1 MPNGKLDIAEVVR
14 VFGEPKKHL
23 DASKNVQLYKVGH
36 SENVQNDAA
45 LLEKIQ
51 LLEQSLRGYQERERQ
66 AIERE
71 DWLKSQVE
79 NLASTLK
86 LLEAPKKREKKG
98 FFSRF
103 FG

>member
-14 VFGEPKKHL
+14 VFGEPKKKFVHT
-23 DASKNVQLYKVGH
+23 
-36 SENVQNDAA
+36 ENVQSDAV